1 LKFIGYGEMQLTEV
15 QFEDIS
21 PSYFMHR
28 LLGMRSAQRQME
40 RVNWERTRWLA
51 TFVVMPHSKRKLR
64 PQDLMQFPW
73 EKAER
78 PNLVEFIKANK
89 ARFDKLTPPQ

>member
-1 LKFIGYGEMQLTEV
+1 MKFIGFGEMHLTEV
-15 QFEDIS
+15 EFQEAS
-21 PSYFMHR
+21 PHYFMHR
-28 LLGMRSAQRQME
+28 LLGMRKAQRQME
-40 RVNWERTRWLA
+40 RIQWERTRWLA

-89 ARFDKLTPPQ
+89 NTFDKLTPP